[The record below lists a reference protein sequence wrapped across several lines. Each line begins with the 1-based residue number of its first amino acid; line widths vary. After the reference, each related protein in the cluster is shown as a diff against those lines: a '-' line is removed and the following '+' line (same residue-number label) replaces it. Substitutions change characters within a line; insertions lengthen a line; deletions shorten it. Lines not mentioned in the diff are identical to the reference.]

1 MLDENS
7 IRIKLLSRVLS
18 GADPETAKHI
28 MLLGQEM
35 TVFRLL
41 VAVAK
46 IDPHLSRGLLV
57 IKYGV
62 TEEQAKQAR
71 REANKK
77 LMESE

>member
-1 MLDENS
+1 MIDENS